1 MEFKEACVETLE
13 DCKDL
18 VVGMFNIKFWLLILG
33 ILCSICAVVS
43 GLAVFTWTI
52 ATVFSEVRDG
62 IGLMISAAGVIFLVS
77 GFLTSVLGKMV
88 RGMGYE

>member
-1 MEFKEACVETLE
+1 MKFKEACVETLE

-18 VVGMFNIKFWLLILG
+18 ALGIFNLKFWLYIWFG
-33 ILCSICAVVS
+33 LCFVCAGVS

-52 ATVFSEVRDG
+52 VTVFFEVRDG
-62 IGLMISAAGVIFLVS
+62 VGLMIPTAGGIFLVT

-88 RGMGYE
+88 KGL